1 MPQDVFG
8 RSSVQASGVDSRT
21 AGFAARVTAAD
32 APGRYSAD
40 DTRGGGV
47 VGVAHLSFCSIRLRV
62 SSSVVNR
69 MHSEQSS
76 LVPPVARRIS
86 PLKMALLSS
95 IISAYLTPL

>member
-1 MPQDVFG
+1 MSSDRLLEALYASRGALTFVGRFLRLRDAPRLPQDVFG

-47 VGVAHLSFCSIRLRV
+47 VGVAPGRFAR
-62 SSSVVNR
+62 SV
-69 MHSEQSS
+69 
-76 LVPPVARRIS
+76 
-86 PLKMALLSS
+86 
-95 IISAYLTPL
+95 